1 MKTIFFVLLCACCLA
16 ACSSLN
22 NNEQEQNVAIVKSM
36 FNAFNKHD
44 WKAMA
49 DHYADSASFLDPAYG
64 TEYVVQ
70 SKAEMIQKYSELQ
83 AMFPDVQDHVV
94 GLYPS
99 GDKVAVEF
107 ISSGKNDSVE
117 FTLPISCIL
126 TLKDG
131 KIIRDATYY
140 DL

>member
-1 MKTIFFVLLCACCLA
+1 MKTIFLVFFCACSVA

-22 NNEQEQNVAIVKSM
+22 NNVQEQNVAIVKSM
-36 FNAFNKHD
+36 FDAFNKHD
-44 WKAMA
+44 WKSMA

-70 SKAEMIQKYSELQ
+70 SRTEMIQKYNELQ
-83 AMFPDVQDHVV
+83 AMFPDVHDQVI

-99 GDKVAVEF
+99 DDKIAVEF
-107 ISSGKNDSVE
+107 ISTGKNDSIT